1 MKYLDKINSPKDLKS
16 IPKEELGEVCKELRT
31 YITDTIN
38 EIGGH
43 LAPTLGAVEIT
54 TAVHYV
60 FDAPRDKIVWDT
72 GHQAYAHKIITGRR
86 DNFKTIRQKDGLS
99 GFLKR
104 DENPHDIFGA
114 GHASAAVPTNGN
126 SHQTKLNT
134 TKMEFDMNPLDI
146 PN

>member
-1 MKYLDKINSPKDLKS
+1 MKYLDKINSPKDLRS

-60 FDAPRDKIVWDT
+60 CLLYTSPSPRD
-72 GHQAYAHKIITGRR
+72 AHESRMP
-86 DNFKTIRQKDGLS
+86 S
-99 GFLKR
+99 
-104 DENPHDIFGA
+104 
-114 GHASAAVPTNGN
+114 SA
-126 SHQTKLNT
+126 
-134 TKMEFDMNPLDI
+134 
-146 PN
+146 

>member
-1 MKYLDKINSPKDLKS
+1 MKYLEKINSPKDLKS

-38 EIGGH
+38 QIGGH

-72 GHQAYAHKIITGRR
+72 GHQAYAHKVLTGRY
-86 DNFKTIRQKDGLS
+86 NKFPTIRRLS
-99 GFLKR
+99 LI
-104 DENPHDIFGA
+104 HI
-114 GHASAAVPTNGN
+114 
-126 SHQTKLNT
+126 
-134 TKMEFDMNPLDI
+134 
-146 PN
+146 